1 MQELP
6 EDLQAVVK
14 AACLS
19 ANVMMLAE
27 FSQKNSEA
35 LQTLVEQH
43 QVEVKRLPQ
52 DVLDR
57 FEEISEQLVVEQSQ
71 GSELAKR
78 IYQSYIDF
86 KAKSV
91 EWKKISQSL

>member
-1 MQELP
+1 
-6 EDLQAVVK
+6 
-14 AACLS
+14 
-19 ANVMMLAE
+19 MMLAE
-27 FSQKNSEA
+27 FSEKNSQA

-43 QVEVKRLPQ
+43 QVQVRRLPQ

-57 FEEISEQLVVEQSQ
+57 FKQISEELVAEQATDNDLS
-71 GSELAKR
+71 KR

-86 KAKSV
+86 KARST